1 MKTEYTDGYFNVS
14 KKYGFLPMYTCL
26 NDINFPNDFIVLK
39 KFCDNLPIIKKDNRF
54 GILYYHNQIE
64 EKIKELP
71 NLINE
76 INKIELIDSD
86 KDILMEC
93 SGGINDKI
101 WDEKYPKK
109 LIYQTLFRYYAFLTS
124 TYCLEPTY
132 NSYMKDKTYDKARTI
147 IPNNIAEPFCKI
159 ADLLGCYPWL
169 EYHYSYGL
177 GNYTII
183 RKRKDC
189 NYNLEDIRAESLFC
203 GDTDEIN
210 FIKVHILINLYSPI
224 LISSI
229 FDILTNINIGNT
241 SDVIKNLKSLMECVQ
256 NMNEKRKYMW
266 DHSDKVRYGAHRIFL
281 MGHTGNEKIFDKG
294 VLYEDNEGI
303 NQEYVQYRGE
313 TGAQDDII
321 PTLDIF
327 TGVTKYYPENILTKY
342 LYELRDYRPKVIIEF
357 FNDLEKESNDLTLK
371 IFEICGVRGLIYLL
385 VIVNEIYLFRNGHW
399 QFVKK
404 YIMSNTKY
412 NVATGGTPLNL
423 WLPNQIKACL
433 DKMNEILLLINH
445 HNMEGTSKDEF
456 EILDSIES
464 KQKIKEESLKKELQ
478 DMS

>member
-14 KKYGFLPMYTCL
+14 KKYGFLPIHYCL
-26 NDINFPNDFIVLK
+26 NDNNFPINFKVLK
-39 KFCDNLPIIKKDNRF
+39 NFCDNLPIIKKDNRF
-54 GILYYHNQIE
+54 GTLYYNNKIE

-189 NYNLEDIRAESLFC
+189 NYKLEDIRAESLFC

-229 FDILTNINIGNT
+229 FDILTNIHIGNS

-266 DHSDKVRYGAHRIFL
+266 DNSDKVRYGAYRIFL

-399 QFVKK
+399 LFVKK

-478 DMS
+478 EL

>member
-14 KKYGFLPMYTCL
+14 KKYGFLPMYSCL

-189 NYNLEDIRAESLFC
+189 NYKLEDIRAESLFC

-229 FDILTNINIGNT
+229 FDILTNIHIGNS

-266 DHSDKVRYGAHRIFL
+266 DHSDKVRYGAYRIFL

-303 NQEYVQYRGE
+303 NEEYVQYRGE

-445 HNMEGTSKDEF
+445 HNMEGTSKDEL

-464 KQKIKEESLKKELQ
+464 KHKIKEASLKKELL
-478 DMS
+478 DIS

>member
-1 MKTEYTDGYFNVS
+1 
-14 KKYGFLPMYTCL
+14 
-26 NDINFPNDFIVLK
+26 
-39 KFCDNLPIIKKDNRF
+39 
-54 GILYYHNQIE
+54 
-64 EKIKELP
+64 
-71 NLINE
+71 
-76 INKIELIDSD
+76 
-86 KDILMEC
+86 
-93 SGGINDKI
+93 
-101 WDEKYPKK
+101 
-109 LIYQTLFRYYAFLTS
+109 
-124 TYCLEPTY
+124 
-132 NSYMKDKTYDKARTI
+132 
-147 IPNNIAEPFCKI
+147 
-159 ADLLGCYPWL
+159 
-169 EYHYSYGL
+169 
-177 GNYTII
+177 
-183 RKRKDC
+183 
-189 NYNLEDIRAESLFC
+189 
-203 GDTDEIN
+203 
-210 FIKVHILINLYSPI
+210 
-224 LISSI
+224 
-229 FDILTNINIGNT
+229 
-241 SDVIKNLKSLMECVQ
+241 
-256 NMNEKRKYMW
+256 MNEKRKYMW
-266 DHSDKVRYGAHRIFL
+266 DNSDKVRYGAYRIFL

-445 HNMEGTSKDEF
+445 HNMEGTSKDEL

-478 DMS
+478 EL

>member
-14 KKYGFLPMYTCL
+14 KKYGFLPMYSCL

-189 NYNLEDIRAESLFC
+189 NYKLEDIRAESLFC

-210 FIKVHILINLYSPI
+210 FVKVHILINLYSPI

-229 FDILTNINIGNT
+229 FDILTNIHIGNS

-266 DHSDKVRYGAHRIFL
+266 DHSDKVRYGAYRIFL

-412 NVATGGTPLNL
+412 NVATG
-423 WLPNQIKACL
+423 
-433 DKMNEILLLINH
+433 EH
-445 HNMEGTSKDEF
+445 H
-456 EILDSIES
+456 
-464 KQKIKEESLKKELQ
+464 
-478 DMS
+478 

>member
-26 NDINFPNDFIVLK
+26 NDINFPNNFIVLK

-86 KDILMEC
+86 KDNLMEWRN
-93 SGGINDKI
+93 SDNIKI
-101 WDEKYPKK
+101 WIPKK

-229 FDILTNINIGNT
+229 FDILTNVHIGNS

-266 DHSDKVRYGAHRIFL
+266 DNSDKVRYGAYRIFL

-357 FNDLEKESNDLTLK
+357 FNDLEKESNNLTLK

-445 HNMEGTSKDEF
+445 HNMEGTSKDEL

-478 DMS
+478 ELQ

>member
-14 KKYGFLPMYTCL
+14 KKYGFLPMYSCL

-76 INKIELIDSD
+76 INKIEFKLVQEG
-86 KDILMEC
+86 LMEWRN
-93 SGGINDKI
+93 SDNIKI
-101 WDEKYPKK
+101 FIPKK

-229 FDILTNINIGNT
+229 FDILTNVHIGN
-241 SDVIKNLKSLMECVQ
+241 SSEVIKNLKSLMECVQ

-266 DHSDKVRYGAHRIFL
+266 DHSDKVRYGAYRIFL

-303 NQEYVQYRGE
+303 NEEYVQYRGE

-478 DMS
+478 EL

>member
-76 INKIELIDSD
+76 INKMELIDSD
-86 KDILMEC
+86 KDNLMEWRN
-93 SGGINDKI
+93 SDNIKI
-101 WDEKYPKK
+101 WIPKK

-132 NSYMKDKTYDKARTI
+132 NSYMKDKTYAKARTI

-183 RKRKDC
+183 KKREDF
-189 NYNLEDIRAESLFC
+189 NYKLEDIRAESLFC

-229 FDILTNINIGNT
+229 FDILTNIHIGNT

-266 DHSDKVRYGAHRIFL
+266 DNSDKVRYGAYRIFL

-294 VLYEDNEGI
+294 ILYEDNEGI

-342 LYELRDYRPKVIIEF
+342 LYELRDYRPKVIIDF
-357 FNDLEKESNDLTLK
+357 FNDLEKESKDLSFK
-371 IFEICGVRGLIYLL
+371 IYELCGVKGLIYLL
-385 VIVNEIYLFRNGHW
+385 TIINEIYLFRNGHW

-433 DKMNEILLLINH
+433 DKMNGILLLMNDNFIDDITYDEL
-445 HNMEGTSKDEF
+445 NMLN
-456 EILDSIES
+456 EIKIEHV
-464 KQKIKEESLKKELQ
+464 KKVESLKKELQ
-478 DMS
+478 DITLN